1 MTSAKRAVLTLRSFT
16 LVGIPQQREAVR
28 SLGFGAPGPA
38 AAGRLTL
45 KSPPGNHGKEDQT
58 TVAAFLP
65 WRGL

>member
-16 LVGIPQQREAVR
+16 LVGTDRRAVR